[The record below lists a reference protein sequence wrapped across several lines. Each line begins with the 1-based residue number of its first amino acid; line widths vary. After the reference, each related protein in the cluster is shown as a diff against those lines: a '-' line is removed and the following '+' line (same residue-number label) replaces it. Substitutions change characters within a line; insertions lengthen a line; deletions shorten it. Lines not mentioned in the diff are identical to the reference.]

1 MAAPTAPSAPPR
13 PGPAPRPVPR
23 VVTSAHPR
31 TGSRLLRLY
40 RTTIGKKAVMA
51 VTGIVFLLFLIAH
64 MIGNLKIFLGKA
76 DYNNYA
82 HWLHT
87 MGSPAIPDNWGLGI
101 ISVILGA
108 CVVAHIGSA
117 VELALRARRARPVRY
132 YGGRPKQG
140 YASRTMRTG
149 AILVALFI
157 VYHLLD
163 LTFRVANPKGILGD
177 PYDNVVADF
186 QNPLVTA
193 FYVIC
198 LIVLGFHIRHGVWSA
213 LQTLGRSNARRQ
225 RAINIFAI
233 VFSTVLIGGF
243 LALPFGVV
251 IGVVH

>member
-1 MAAPTAPSAPPR
+1 MAAPTAPTAPPR
-13 PGPAPRPVPR
+13 PEPVPRQVPR
-23 VVTSAHPR
+23 VVTSAQPR
-31 TGSRLLRLY
+31 TGSRMLRLY

-51 VTGIVFLLFLIAH
+51 LTGIVFLLFLVAH

-76 DYNNYA
+76 EYNNYA
-82 HWLHT
+82 AWLRT
-87 MGSPAIPDNWGLGI
+87 MGSPAIPANWGLGI
-101 ISVILGA
+101 VSAILGI
-108 CVVAHIGSA
+108 CVVLHIGSA
-117 VELALRARRARPVRY
+117 VELTLRARRARPVRY

-163 LTFRVANPKGILGD
+163 LTFRVVNPKGIAGD

-186 QNPLVTA
+186 KNPWITV
-193 FYVIC
+193 FYVVC
-198 LIVLGFHIRHGVWSA
+198 LLVLGLHIRHGVWSA
-213 LQTLGRSNARRQ
+213 MATLGKNTVRRQ

-233 VFSTVLIGGF
+233 AFATVLIGGF
-243 LALPFGVV
+243 LTVPFGVV

>member
-1 MAAPTAPSAPPR
+1 MAVPTAPSAPPR
-13 PGPAPRPVPR
+13 PEPVPRPVPR

-51 VTGIVFLLFLIAH
+51 VTGIVFLLFLVAH

-76 DYNNYA
+76 EYNNYA
-82 HWLHT
+82 AWLRT
-87 MGSPAIPDNWGLGI
+87 MGSPAIPANWGLAI
-101 ISVILGA
+101 VSVILGI
-108 CVVAHIGSA
+108 CVVLHIGSA

-163 LTFRVANPKGILGD
+163 LTFRVVNPKGIAGD

-225 RAINIFAI
+225 RAINVFAV
-233 VFSTVLIGGF
+233 VFSVLLIGGF
-243 LALPFGVV
+243 LAVPFGVV

>member
-13 PGPAPRPVPR
+13 PEPAPRPVPR

-31 TGSRLLRLY
+31 TGSRVLRLY

-64 MIGNLKIFLGKA
+64 MLGNLKIFLGKA
-76 DYNNYA
+76 EYNNYA
-82 HWLHT
+82 AWLRT
-87 MGSPAIPDNWGLGI
+87 MGSPAVPANWGLGI
-101 ISVILGA
+101 ISVILGV
-108 CVVAHIGSA
+108 CVLLHIGSA

-163 LTFRVANPKGILGD
+163 LTFRVLNPKGILGD

-186 QNPLVTA
+186 RSPLVTA

-233 VFSTVLIGGF
+233 AFSVFLIGGF
-243 LALPFGVV
+243 LAVPFGVV
-251 IGVVH
+251 IGVIH

>member
-1 MAAPTAPSAPPR
+1 MAAPTAPPAPPR
-13 PGPAPRPVPR
+13 PEPAPRPVPR

-31 TGSRLLRLY
+31 TGSRVLRLY

-51 VTGIVFLLFLIAH
+51 ITGIVFLLFLIAH

-76 DYNNYA
+76 EYNNYA
-82 HWLHT
+82 AWLRT
-87 MGSPAIPDNWGLGI
+87 MGSPAVPANWGLGI
-101 ISVILGA
+101 LSAILGI
-108 CVVAHIGSA
+108 CVVLHIGAA

-157 VYHLLD
+157 IYHLLD
-163 LTFRVANPKGILGD
+163 LTFRVVNPKGIAGD

-198 LIVLGFHIRHGVWSA
+198 LIVLAFHIRHGVWSA

-225 RAINIFAI
+225 RAINLFAI
-233 VFSTVLIGGF
+233 VFSALLIGGF
-243 LALPFGVV
+243 LAVPFGVV
-251 IGVVH
+251 IGVIH